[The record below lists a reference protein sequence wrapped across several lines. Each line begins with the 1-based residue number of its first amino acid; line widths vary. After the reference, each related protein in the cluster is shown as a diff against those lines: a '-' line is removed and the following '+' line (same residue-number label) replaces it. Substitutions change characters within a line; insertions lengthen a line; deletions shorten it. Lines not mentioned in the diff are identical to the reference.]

1 MLKSKVFW
9 KDKPVY
15 IEQLKKWS
23 LIELSK
29 TLTEIGKVELMM
41 KKNSM
46 VRSDVL
52 IKDLLINVCNRAAN
66 AA

>member
-1 MLKSKVFW
+1 
-9 KDKPVY
+9 
-15 IEQLKKWS
+15 
-23 LIELSK
+23 
-29 TLTEIGKVELMM
+29 MM

>member
-1 MLKSKVFW
+1 MCIRDSI
-9 KDKPVY
+9 Y

-23 LIELSK
+23 LLELTK
-29 TLTEIGKVELMM
+29 TLNEIGKVEIMM